1 MLAIALITSAWRLV
15 GNPKDSVIELTEI
28 IEEDS
33 LLPVSSREFSEVS
46 LIAEV
51 RNDFSA
57 MSPGSVELSREPLIS
72 VIENYIRYYASGEG
86 HTARAKRY
94 DLQHF
99 LEFLA
104 APSKRLEQVY
114 VADWTRQATT
124 DFVDC
129 RLELGESPA
138 TVSRRL
144 ATLKHLGR
152 TLAERIAGY
161 INPAREV
168 KGPTLQQSRPQGLTS
183 EEINLLHQVAEEE
196 ALSTDHAFIQYRNF
210 TLLQILLATGLRADE
225 VRLLLLGQIS
235 DDCSWLKNVKTKG
248 RKFRNVYLDSSIREV
263 LRTYLQLRQSELEQ
277 NFPLICELS
286 SNERSKFPVF
296 VSNKNADLEDP
307 RSFGLAPKTIW
318 RIVADF
324 GKKAALL
331 NPKLAAHRSGL
342 HPHRLR
348 HTFAHGL
355 LDSSKDVRLVAQALG
370 HSDVRTTMRYTE
382 RSEEEIA
389 KAIEEKVAKS

>member
-1 MLAIALITSAWRLV
+1 MAKS
-15 GNPKDSVIELTEI
+15 GNNIIVLTEI
-28 IEEDS
+28 VEEDFA
-33 LLPVSSREFSEVS
+33 PVLSDKIHPTANFSSNFSS
-46 LIAEV
+46 
-51 RNDFSA
+51 NFSGMNA
-57 MSPGSVELSREPLIS
+57 SSEQLSRESLLS
-72 VIENYIRYYASGEG
+72 VIENYILYYASGEG

-104 APSKRLEQVY
+104 GAGNDLARVY
-114 VADWTRQATT
+114 VSDWTRQATN
-124 DFVDC
+124 DFVDS
-129 RLELGESPA
+129 RLEMGESPA

-168 KGPTLQQSRPQGLTS
+168 KGPTLQQTRPQGLTAK
-183 EEINLLHQVAEEE
+183 EIALLRQVAEEE
-196 ALSTDHAFIQYRNF
+196 ALRTDNAFVQYRNF
-210 TLLQILLATGLRADE
+210 ALLEMLLATGLRADE
-225 VRLLLLGQIS
+225 VRVLLLGQIS
-235 DDCSWLKNVKTKG
+235 EDCSWLKNVKTKG
-248 RKFRNVYLDSSIREV
+248 RKFRNVYLDSSIREI
-263 LRTYLQLRQSELEQ
+263 LQTYLRIRQRELEKS
-277 NFPLICELS
+277 FPLYPELTHS
-286 SNERSKFPVF
+286 EQLKLPVF
-296 VSNKNADLEDP
+296 ISNKGADLENP

-318 RIVADF
+318 RVIADY
-324 GKKAALL
+324 GKRAAVL
-331 NPKLAAHRSGL
+331 NPKAAASSSGL

-382 RSEEEIA
+382 RSEDEIA